1 MIARKSFLSFFFP
14 GPTPCLFAYLCLP
27 SCAWDRRRLG
37 YALLTDFA
45 GTERNPEFI
54 SAALQAVGGNKR
66 RPVIVMCG
74 RGGSLDSS
82 VERKGKKFTPPER
95 LFGTQ
100 SRYNALSIA
109 L

>member
-1 MIARKSFLSFFFP
+1 MGGISTGEPVSP
-14 GPTPCLFAYLCLP
+14 VLCV
-27 SCAWDRRRLG
+27 CNHRRLG

-45 GTERNPEFI
+45 GTERNPDFVDE
-54 SAALQAVGGNKR
+54 ALAAVGGNRK

-82 VERKGKKFTPPER
+82 VVRKGKKFTPPER

-100 SRYNALSIA
+100 SRYFTLSCLQLYCTVMGSA
-109 L
+109 